1 MDSAPWK
8 TRITALGMVAL
19 VAVTAM
25 ACSSTNS
32 SSTATTAGAGNSGGS
47 SGRAIPQSAFSDH
60 TGITSNSIHVGNVS
74 TLAIGGLFKGA
85 LVGTQAYAAYV
96 NSQGGVNGRHIVVD
110 SSDDN
115 YTGTGNKQ
123 GTQAAITNDAAL
135 VGGFSTFDSFGGT
148 VLAQNPG
155 VPDVTQVLDL
165 STNALPNVY
174 SPAPL
179 EGGWQ
184 EGALQ
189 YFKTKFGSAPLQ
201 KVGTLVANLPS
212 PAKDWAG
219 EKYVMEKVGYK
230 VIYEQTYGET
240 QFDFTPNVV
249 AMKDAGVKVLF
260 VDQMAE
266 VYASALLKNLVQQD
280 FHPIVVLGAATY
292 STALIPAAGGPAAVN
307 GSYFD
312 QNASLYLGEDQAA
325 IPAVGTFL
333 HWVQVVSPGFKP
345 DLFTLY
351 AWNSASLFA
360 QALKNA
366 GTDPSRGSILQALS
380 KITSYNGNNI
390 ITTSNPTARTTSNCY
405 LVGRVVNSQ
414 WQRQDDPPVNSS
426 TNGYRCDYQ
435 YVTPPK

>member
-1 MDSAPWK
+1 LDSAPWK
-8 TRITALGMVAL
+8 TRIAALGMVAL
-19 VAVTAM
+19 VATTAV
-25 ACSSTNS
+25 ACSSTS
-32 SSTATTAGAGNSGGS
+32 SSTATTAGGGSSGGS

-60 TGITSNSIHVGNVS
+60 TGITSNSINVGNVS

-110 SSDDN
+110 SSDDA
-115 YTGTGNKQ
+115 YTGAGNKQ
-123 GTQAAITNDAAL
+123 GTQAAVSTDAAL

-165 STNALPNVY
+165 PTNALPNVY

-179 EGGWQ
+179 QGGWQ

-189 YFKTKFGSAPLQ
+189 YFKARFGSAPLQ
-201 KVGTLVANLPS
+201 SVGTLVADLPS
-212 PAKDWAG
+212 PAAAWAG

-240 QFDFTPNVV
+240 QFDFTPNVI
-249 AMKDAGVKVLF
+249 AMKNAGVKVLF

-266 VYASALLKNLVQQD
+266 IYASALLKNLVQQN
-280 FHPIVVLGAATY
+280 FHPIIVLGAATY
-292 STALIPAAGGPAAVN
+292 TSSLIQAAGGPAAVN
-307 GSYFD
+307 GAYLD

-325 IPAVGTFL
+325 IPSVGTFL
-333 HWVQVVSPGFKP
+333 HWVQVASPGFKP

-351 AWNSASLFA
+351 AWNSTSLFA
-360 QALKNA
+360 QALKDA
-366 GTDPSRGSILQALS
+366 GSDPSRGSILQALS
-380 KITSYNGNNI
+380 KITSYNGGNI

-405 LVGRVVNSQ
+405 LIGRVVNGQ
-414 WQRQDDPPVNSS
+414 WQRLDDPPVTGS

-435 YVTPPK
+435 YVAPPK